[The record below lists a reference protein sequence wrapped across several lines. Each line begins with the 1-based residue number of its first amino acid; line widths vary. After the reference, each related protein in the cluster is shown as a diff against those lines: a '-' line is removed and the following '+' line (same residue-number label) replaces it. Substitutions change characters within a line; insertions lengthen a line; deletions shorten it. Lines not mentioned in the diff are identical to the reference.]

1 MPDITLENIVRE
13 AQQPRV
19 IDAFTK
25 ITGARIE
32 MMANR
37 HTQTENFNANWSFE
51 IAPQGESENA
61 KQFAERVL
69 RTLGIAVLRMVDYAE
84 DTDRYR
90 AAVATIPSA
99 DQDVPDNILE

>member
-1 MPDITLENIVRE
+1 MPDITLENIVCE

-19 IDAFTK
+19 IDSFTK
-25 ITGARIE
+25 ITGARID
-32 MMANR
+32 MMA
-37 HTQTENFNANWSFE
+37 HKSTPSAEFNANWSFE

-61 KQFAERVL
+61 KQFGERVL
-69 RTLGIAVLRMVDYAE
+69 RTLGIAVLRLVDYAE
-84 DTDRYR
+84 DQDRYR